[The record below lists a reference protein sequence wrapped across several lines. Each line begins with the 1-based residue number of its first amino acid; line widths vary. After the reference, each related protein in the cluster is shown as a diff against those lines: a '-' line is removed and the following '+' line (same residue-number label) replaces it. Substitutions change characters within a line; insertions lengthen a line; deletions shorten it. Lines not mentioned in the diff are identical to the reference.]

1 MDGKGIHIA
10 SRIAGGILVVLCA
23 CVLALRSKAV
33 QNRIIRLVEN
43 KLAAVVDAD
52 VSFSSFKLTSYG
64 SLLLTDI
71 LVKDRHP
78 YTEDR
83 YGKGYAPTDTI
94 LYAGNISATFTLK
107 GLLSN
112 EGFHLGRLNVT
123 DGGLFIVSEPAEL
136 TGRSSNFESL
146 TGPAQPIDSNFV
158 AQPGPN
164 LFDVRR
170 VKVDNF
176 RFRLINF
183 IGSASDDGD
192 GEASAAKKK
201 KETERGI
208 NYEDMDVTASVR
220 AHNLRMAGGKM
231 YGVVDHLEGVEKSGF
246 RLKDVTG
253 RAEVGLGKALVT
265 DLHIVTGPSD
275 VRLDSFSMSF
285 KNMLDFRD
293 FVNKVVFDA
302 EFGRTRIAMATVNW
316 FSDFSLGDNKLLF
329 DIRSG
334 TVHGPVND
342 IHVTGLEFTDLYSGM
357 SGLVDANV
365 GSIVPDVSQMFL
377 KADARNVSFDSGD
390 ISEFLT
396 CWAQAGGGK
405 VDFTSIAPGH
415 RFIAHAGC
423 DGTINRLGV
432 SASINDGEIGRLK
445 ADGVVYDI
453 LNKKLPISLKGH
465 IVTEALAVN
474 SIIGND
480 KLGLLDAEA
489 SVGLVLNE
497 SKDIRIDSLYVSR
510 LNAIGHDFHDIR
522 VKGSLADNTA
532 DIQFSSKDSALK
544 ASVVA
549 LADLKPFNGTQ
560 RYKLAAEL
568 GKVDLHALGL
578 DKRGDSSSISGN
590 LFGSFVKQGDIILG
604 DAFIDKIKLVN
615 DKGVQDIDEI
625 TLRAFQRNGDQNFKL
640 SSQFA
645 DATFVGSE
653 PLSRFIQDIQD
664 LTIRRHLQA
673 IPNKPPQSDS
683 TGRYDLNLDFHDSR
697 TLLAYVM
704 PSLYVADSTNVSL
717 SVRDGILQAGLS
729 SPRIALGPKFL
740 RKVSLDIDNLDNS
753 LNAFLTT
760 EEVNAGGIIVRD
772 PAFAAYATDNTAEM
786 SLQFDGISGSDSGGE
801 LFVDAEF
808 SRDELDSLVIA
819 AHPLNSYIRAG
830 KDHWDFGRS
839 TITLRG
845 KDIDIDSLSMANG
858 VQMLR
863 IDGGISRSRR
873 DTLAIALDSLNLKV
887 LDEFLV
893 NKLDI
898 NGITTGKAFITSP
911 LDTELGMLLNFRCDS
926 LNIGGQDVGAF
937 RIASVWDEE
946 AKRIRARLS
955 NTLHNKAILKA
966 TGTYEPASRKLGVQ
980 ADFDEFALGA
990 LAPLL
995 SSVFSETGGSISGS
1009 ISASGK
1015 ADDISIGSKN
1025 LRLNNALIRLDYTGV
1040 PYTINGPIRIDDSGI
1055 YLERIEITDG
1065 SEGRGSLNGSL
1076 RYKKLKD
1083 IRLSA
1088 RANLRD
1094 LKVID
1099 VEERANS
1106 TFYGMLKASGNV
1118 SISGPLNALVV
1129 DADVSTA
1136 GDGDVHVP
1144 LSGALTSTSSN
1155 LLTYTEP
1162 ERVLDPYEQMLLE
1175 YAETTTKAANDFTAR
1190 GNVRINPGLTAFLE
1204 IDKSVGNVMNVSGDG
1219 TLGLEI
1225 RPSKNIFN
1233 LNGDYNIASG
1243 NYHFV
1248 LPGILEKDFEIQND
1262 SYLRFG
1268 GELMNSQLD
1277 INAIHPV
1284 RTSLSTLLA
1293 DSTVV
1298 STRRLVECGLNISGR
1313 LSAPEINFSVDVPD
1327 LDPTTKSKVDGALNT
1342 EDKIQTQFVALL
1354 LAGTFLPS
1362 EQSGVFNSSN
1372 ILYSNIGE
1380 VVSSQINNIFQKLS
1394 IPIDIGLGY
1403 QQQNTG
1409 NDIFDVAISTQLFN
1423 NRVVVNGTVGNR
1435 NKKYATS
1442 AGSSDIVGDLDI
1454 ELKLDKEGK
1463 YRLSAF
1469 SHSADGNT
1477 NFLDNSQR
1485 NGVGISFQ
1493 QEFNTLGE
1501 LLRSIFLPAHKRS
1514 PQTYGDQGPMV
1525 SGLMDS
1531 LMRARRDSLYNAQ
1544 RALLTDEQRD
1554 SLDVARRDSLRAARM
1569 QMQEDQ
1575 RRRLQSSRRLRDR
1588 NYTVI
1593 KIENEQTVPDTLAT
1607 GR

>member
-1 MDGKGIHIA
+1 MDGKGIHIT
-10 SRIAGGILVVLCA
+10 SRIVGGILVVLCA

-33 QNRIIRLVEN
+33 QNRIIKLVED
-43 KLAAVVDAD
+43 KLATVMDAK
-52 VSFSSFKLTSYG
+52 VTFSSFKVTSYG
-64 SLLLTDI
+64 SLLLTDV
-71 LVKDRHP
+71 LVKDPNP
-78 YTEDR
+78 YTADK
-83 YGKGYAPTDTI
+83 YGKGYAPTDT
-94 LYAGNISATFTLK
+94 LAYARTISATFTLK
-107 GLLSN
+107 GLLSD
-112 EGFHLGRLNVT
+112 EGFHLGRLNLS
-123 DGGLFIVSEPAEL
+123 DGGLFITCEPCEDS
-136 TGRSSNFESL
+136 GRITSFEAL
-146 TGPAQPIDSNFV
+146 TGPPKQIDSNFV
-158 AQPGPN
+158 AEPGPN

-183 IGSASDDGD
+183 DATQAEKAGTVT
-192 GEASAAKKK
+192 K
-201 KETERGI
+201 KEYKGGI
-208 NYEDMDVTASVR
+208 NFEDMDVIANVR

-231 YGVVDHLEGVEKSGF
+231 SGTVDHLDGFEKSGF
-246 RLKDVTG
+246 LLEDVTG
-253 RAEVGLGKALVT
+253 RADVGLGKAHIEDLNIVAGPT
-265 DLHIVTGPSD
+265 DIN
-275 VRLDSFSMSF
+275 LDFLTMSF
-285 KNMLDFRD
+285 KNMLDFKD
-293 FVNKVVFDA
+293 FVNKVVFDS
-302 EFGRTRIAMATVNW
+302 EFKRSRVAMSTVNY
-316 FSDFSLGDNKLLF
+316 FSYFSLGDNKLLF

-334 TVHGPVND
+334 AVHGPVND
-342 IHVTGLEFTDLYSGM
+342 LHVTGLEFRDLYSGM
-357 SGLVDANV
+357 SGLVDADV
-365 GSIVPDVSQMFL
+365 GCIVPDVTQMML
-377 KADARNVSFDSGD
+377 KADARNVSFDSSQ
-390 ISEFLT
+390 ISDFLT
-396 CWAQAGGGK
+396 CWSQASGNS
-405 VDFTSIAPGH
+405 VDFTKLAPGH
-415 RFIAHAGC
+415 KFSATAACNGN
-423 DGTINRLGV
+423 INRLAV
-432 SASINDGEIGRLK
+432 SADLYGQEVGRLIF
-445 ADGVVYDI
+445 DGIVYDV
-453 LNKKLPISLKGH
+453 LDKVMPISLKGH
-465 IVTEALAVN
+465 AVTEALAVDKV
-474 SIIGND
+474 IGTY
-480 KLGLLDAEA
+480 KLGQMDAEA
-489 SVGLVLNE
+489 SFGLVVKKPN
-497 SKDIRIDSLYVSR
+497 DIKIDSLAVSR
-510 LNAIGHDFHDIR
+510 LNAIGYDLHDIL
-522 VKGSLADNTA
+522 VKGSLLDNTA
-532 DIQFSSKDSALK
+532 NIQFTSKDPALRT
-544 ASVVA
+544 SIIA
-549 LADLKPFNGTQ
+549 LADLQPFDGIQ
-560 RYKLAAEL
+560 RYKIAAEL
-568 GKVDLHALGL
+568 GNLDLHALGL
-578 DKRGDSSSISGN
+578 DKRGDISNISGSI
-590 LFGSFVKQGDIILG
+590 FGSFVKQGDLILG
-604 DAFIDKIKLVN
+604 DAFIDKISLVN
-615 DKGVQDIDEI
+615 DKGPQSIGEI
-625 TLRAFQRNGDQNFKL
+625 TLRAFQRDGDQNFKL
-640 SSQFA
+640 SSPFA
-645 DATFVGSE
+645 DATYVGSE
-653 PLSRFIQDIQD
+653 SLSHFIQDIQD

-683 TGRYDLNLDFHDSR
+683 TGRYDLNFDFHDSR
-697 TLLAYVM
+697 TLMAYVM
-704 PSLYVADSTNVSL
+704 PSLYVADSTNISL
-717 SVRDGILQAGLS
+717 SVRDGILQVGLS
-729 SPRIALGPKFL
+729 SPRLALGTKFV
-740 RKVSLDIDNLDNS
+740 RKISLDIDNLDNS

-760 EEVNAGGIIVRD
+760 EEVNAGGIVVRD
-772 PAFAAYATDNTAEM
+772 PAFAAYASDNTAEM

-830 KDHWDFGRS
+830 NDFWRFGRS
-839 TITLRG
+839 TITLKG
-845 KDIDIDSLSMANG
+845 KDIEIDSLSLENG
-858 VQMLR
+858 IQTLR
-863 IDGGISRSRR
+863 VNGGISKTHR
-873 DTLAIALDSLNLKV
+873 DTLAVALDSLNLKV
-887 LDEFLV
+887 IDEFLV
-893 NKLDI
+893 NKLAI

-911 LDTELGMLLNFRCDS
+911 LESEFGMLLNFRCDS

-937 RIASVWDEE
+937 RIASIWNDEAQE
-946 AKRIRARLS
+946 IRARLS
-955 NTLHNKAILKA
+955 NTLHDKAILRA
-966 TGTYEPASRKLGVQ
+966 TGTYQPSSKELGVQ
-980 ADFDEFALGA
+980 ADFDEFALA
-990 LAPLL
+990 AVAPFL
-995 SSVFSETGGSISGS
+995 SSIFSETGGSISGT

-1015 ADDISIGSKN
+1015 PEDLSIGSRD
-1025 LRLNNALIRLDYTGV
+1025 LRLNDALVRLDYTGV

-1055 YLERIEITDG
+1055 YLERIDITDG

-1076 RYKKLKD
+1076 RYQKLKD
-1083 IRLSA
+1083 IRLNA
-1088 RANLRD
+1088 RANLRN

-1099 VEERANS
+1099 IEERANS
-1106 TFYGMLKASGNV
+1106 TFYGNLNASGNV

-1175 YAETTTKAANDFTAR
+1175 YAEATTKAANDFTAR
-1190 GNVRINPGLTAFLE
+1190 GNIRINPGLTAFLE

-1219 TLGLEI
+1219 TIGLEI

-1262 SYLRFG
+1262 SYLKFG

-1277 INAIHPV
+1277 INATHSV

-1362 EQSGVFNSSN
+1362 EQSGVFNGSN

-1403 QQQNTG
+1403 QQQNSG

-1442 AGSSDIVGDLDI
+1442 ANSSDIVGDLDI

-1485 NGVGISFQ
+1485 NGVGVSFQ

-1501 LLRSIFLPAHKRS
+1501 LLRSIFMPARKRS
-1514 PQTYGDQGPMV
+1514 QSTGSEIPVT
-1525 SGLMDS
+1525 GLMDS
-1531 LMRARRDSLYNAQ
+1531 LIRARRDSLYTAQ
-1544 RALLTDEQRD
+1544 RANLPEEQRD
-1554 SLDVARRDSLRAARM
+1554 SLLAARRDSLRAARTLM
-1569 QMQEDQ
+1569 QQDQ
-1575 RRRLQSSRRLRDR
+1575 RRRLQSNRRLRDR
-1588 NYTVI
+1588 NLTVI

-1607 GR
+1607 GRQ

>member
-23 CVLALRSKAV
+23 CILALRSKTV
-33 QNRIIRLVEN
+33 QNRIIRLVED
-43 KLAAVVDAD
+43 KLATVIDAD

-64 SLLLTDI
+64 SLLITDI
-71 LVKDRHP
+71 LVKDRTP

-107 GLLSN
+107 GLLSD
-112 EGFHLGRLNVT
+112 EGFHLGRLNVS

-136 TGRSSNFESL
+136 TGRGSNFEAV
-146 TGPAQPIDSNFV
+146 TGPPHPVDSDYV

-183 IGSASDDGD
+183 NGRDSDDGEED
-192 GEASAAKKK
+192 ASEVMKKK
-201 KETERGI
+201 KTERGI
-208 NYEDMDVTASVR
+208 NFEDMDVTASVR
-220 AHNLRMAGGKM
+220 AHNVRMTGGKM
-231 YGVVDHLEGVEKSGF
+231 LGVVDHLEGFEKSG
-246 RLKDVTG
+246 LHLDEVTG
-253 RAEVGLGKALVT
+253 RAEVGLGKALIT
-265 DLHIVTGPSD
+265 DLHVITDPSD

-285 KNMLDFRD
+285 KNMLDFKD
-293 FVNKVVFDA
+293 FVNKVVFDG
-302 EFGRTRIAMATVNW
+302 EFGRTRIAMSTVNW
-316 FSDFSLGDNKLLF
+316 FSGFSLGDNKLLF

-342 IHVTGLEFTDLYSGM
+342 IHVTGLDFTDLYSGM

-365 GSIVPDVSQMFL
+365 GSIVPDVSQMTL
-377 KADARNVSFDSGD
+377 KADARNVRFSSRE
-390 ISEFLT
+390 ISDFLT

-415 RFIAHAGC
+415 RFLARAGC

-432 SASINDGEIGRLK
+432 SATINDDEIGRLE
-445 ADGVVYDI
+445 ADGVVYDV
-453 LNKKLPISLKGH
+453 LDKRRPLSLKGH
-465 IVTEALAVN
+465 IITESLAVDKV
-474 SIIGND
+474 IGND

-489 SVGLVLNE
+489 SASLVLN
-497 SKDIRIDSLYVSR
+497 KTTDIRIDSLDISR
-510 LNAIGHDFHDIR
+510 FNAIGHDFHDIR
-522 VKGSLADNTA
+522 VKGSLIDNTA

-544 ASVVA
+544 TSVVA
-549 LADLKPFNGTQ
+549 LADLQPFNGTQ
-560 RYKLAAEL
+560 RYKVVAEL
-568 GKVDLHALGL
+568 GKVDLHALGF
-578 DKRGDSSSISGN
+578 DKRGETSSISGN
-590 LFGSFVKQGDIILG
+590 LFGSFVKQGDLILG
-604 DAFIDKIKLVN
+604 DAFIDKIRLVN
-615 DKGVQDIDEI
+615 DKGAQDIGEI
-625 TLRAFQRNGDQNFKL
+625 TLRAFQRDGDQNFKL
-640 SSQFA
+640 SSPFA
-645 DATFVGSE
+645 DAAFVSSE
-653 PLSRFIQDIQD
+653 PLQRFIQDIQD
-664 LTIRRHLQA
+664 LTIRQHLQA

-683 TGRYDLNLDFHDSR
+683 SGRYDLNLDFHDSR

-704 PSLYVADSTNVSL
+704 PNLYIADSTNVSL

-729 SPRIALGPKFL
+729 SPRLALGTKFM

-760 EEVNAGGIIVRD
+760 EEVNSGSIIVRD
-772 PAFAAYATDNTAEM
+772 PAFAAYATGNTAEI

-845 KDIDIDSLSMANG
+845 KDIAIDSLTLANG

-863 IDGGISRSRR
+863 IDGGISRNHR
-873 DTLAIALDSLNLKV
+873 DTLAVALDSLNLKV

-926 LNIGGQDVGAF
+926 LNIGGQDIGAF

-955 NTLHNKAILKA
+955 NTLEDKAILKA
-966 TGTYEPASRKLGVQ
+966 TGTYEPASRELGVQ
-980 ADFDEFALGA
+980 ADFDEFALA
-990 LAPLL
+990 AVAPFLR
-995 SSVFSETGGSISGS
+995 SIFSETGGSISGS
-1009 ISASGK
+1009 VNASGK
-1015 ADDISIGSKN
+1015 AGDISIGSKD
-1025 LRLNNALIRLDYTGV
+1025 LRLNDALIRLDYTGV

-1055 YLERIEITDG
+1055 YLEHIDVTDG
-1065 SEGRGSLNGSL
+1065 SEGHGSLNGSL

-1083 IRLSA
+1083 IRLNA
-1088 RANLRD
+1088 RATLRN

-1099 VEERANS
+1099 VEERPNS
-1106 TFYGMLKASGNV
+1106 TFYGNLMASGNV

-1129 DADVSTA
+1129 DADVSTT
-1136 GDGDVHVP
+1136 GNGDVHVP

-1162 ERVLDPYEQMLLE
+1162 ERILDPYEQMLLE

-1268 GELMNSQLD
+1268 GELMDSQLD
-1277 INAIHPV
+1277 IDAIHPV
-1284 RTSLSTLLA
+1284 RTSLNTLLA

-1298 STRRLVECGLNISGR
+1298 STRRLVECGLNISGK
-1313 LSAPEINFSVDVPD
+1313 LSAPEINFSVNVPD

-1442 AGSSDIVGDLDI
+1442 TSSSDIVGDLDI

-1493 QEFNTLGE
+1493 QEFNTVGE
-1501 LLRSIFLPAHKRS
+1501 LLRNIFLPAHRRNQ
-1514 PQTYGDQGPMV
+1514 QTARNQEPLV

-1544 RALLTDEQRD
+1544 RAHLTEEQRD
-1554 SLDVARRDSLRAARM
+1554 SLDLVRRDSLRAARAR
-1569 QMQEDQ
+1569 MQEDQ
-1575 RRRLQSSRRLRDR
+1575 RRRLQSNRRMNNR

-1593 KIENEQTVPDTLAT
+1593 KIENEQTVPDTLAA
-1607 GR
+1607 RR